1 MLLITEVSL
10 LDQMLENTP
19 AEQKAA
25 LIAFCA
31 SWAGFLHQYG
41 IILYVHGFA
50 DFTQGF
56 EAEWMRF
63 QRSIEDAP
71 E

>member
-1 MLLITEVSL
+1 VSL
-10 LDQMLENTP
+10 LDQTLENTP

-25 LIAFCA
+25 LIAFSA
-31 SWAGFLHQYG
+31 GWSGFLHQYG
-41 IILYVHGFA
+41 TILYAHGFT

-56 EAEWMRF
+56 EAEWKRF